1 MDDWQANLVVSDR
14 AVRALLASSR
24 RIAVLGIKP
33 ESRSHKPAHTV
44 PRFLQERGYEIIPVP
59 VYYPDVTTILGQP
72 IYRRLVDVPGPID
85 LVNVFR
91 KPEDVPPHVPDIIAK
106 HPKAVWLQLG
116 IRNDEAAR
124 QLAEAGIL
132 VVQDRCTA
140 MEHREPPH

>member
-1 MDDWQANLVVSDR
+1 MDDWQANLVESDR

>member
-1 MDDWQANLVVSDR
+1 MDDWRAKLIEDDR
-14 AVRALLASSR
+14 AVRDLLASSR

-33 ESRSHKPAHTV
+33 ESRSHKPAFSV
-44 PRFLQERGYEIIPVP
+44 PRFLQEKGYEIIPVP
-59 VYYPDVTTILGQP
+59 VYYPDVITILGQP
-72 IYRRLVDVPGPID
+72 IYRRLVDVPGPVD

-91 KPEDVPPHVPDIIAK
+91 KPEDIPPHVPDLIAK
-106 HPKAVWLQLG
+106 NPKAVWFQLG

-140 MEHREPPH
+140 QEHRDRPS

>member
-1 MDDWQANLVVSDR
+1 MDDWQANLVERDR

-44 PRFLQERGYEIIPVP
+44 PRFLQARGYEIIPVP

-72 IYRRLVDVPGPID
+72 IYRRLVDIPGPID

-106 HPKAVWLQLG
+106 NPKAVWLQLG

-140 MEHREPPH
+140 MEHREPSH

>member
-1 MDDWQANLVVSDR
+1 MHEWRANLVESDH

-33 ESRSHKPAHTV
+33 ESRSHKPAFTV
-44 PRFLQERGYEIIPVP
+44 PRFLQEKGYEIIPVP
-59 VYYPDVTTILGQP
+59 VYYPDVVTILGQP
-72 IYRRLVDVPGPID
+72 IYRRLVDVPGPVD
-85 LVNVFR
+85 LVDVFR
-91 KPEDVPPHVPDIIAK
+91 KPQDIPPHVPDLIAK
-106 HPKAVWLQLG
+106 APTAVWFQLG

-140 MEHREPPH
+140 IEHRDPPG